1 MESRRED
8 ERQKKHLT
16 KDGLEQVK
24 KIKIGM
30 NKSRKES

>member
-1 MESRRED
+1 MKD
-8 ERQKKHLT
+8 KKHLT